1 MLISQPSL
9 LEYQDFHKK
18 IKEKDVIADPCLRRD
33 MLVRVYPCTLYA
45 GQSALDTPVKPGY
58 DLFSSLILISVLLFL
73 LLHIGYCLR
82 PLGQDTYT
90 RLFAVL

>member
-45 GQSALDTPVKPGY
+45 GQSGRFAELWIPRLSRGMTY
-58 DLFSSLILISVLLFL
+58 FL
-73 LLHIGYCLR
+73 H
-82 PLGQDTYT
+82 
-90 RLFAVL
+90 